1 MATRRKRVINEIPD
15 EKFKEAIQ
23 WLEDGKTKK
32 GACEILG
39 VSSNPTMERM
49 IEEWKDRQIQVAEMK
64 KKKRGTQIE
73 GVELANVIEAYLSG
87 DSFEEI
93 ADRNYRSIQ
102 MIKAVLSKYGALLRV
117 NGEIN
122 PLLPP
127 EIPEEAMKEVFEVGE
142 LVWVPGYQ
150 CVGEVRKAMDNPV
163 GAYRVFLLSEGRQHN
178 VHYMYWDLASVS
190 HLQDLGVDVKAL
202 GFKWSREDTIDLLRK
217 AVAAAL
223 KLEKKTR
230 E

>member
-1 MATRRKRVINEIPD
+1 MVTRRKRVINEIPD

-93 ADRNYRSIQ
+93 ADRKYRSIQ
-102 MIKAVLSKYGALLRV
+102 MIKAVLSKYGALLRI
-117 NGEIN
+117 NGEVN

-150 CVGEVRKAMDNPV
+150 TIGEIRKAMDNPI

-178 VHYMYWDLASVS
+178 VHYMYWDLASVA
-190 HLQDLGVDVKAL
+190 HLADLGVDIKSL
-202 GFKWSREDTIDLLRK
+202 GFKWSREDTIELLRK

-223 KLEKKTR
+223 KLEKKER
-230 E
+230 A

>member
-1 MATRRKRVINEIPD
+1 MVTRRKRVINEIPD

-93 ADRNYRSIQ
+93 AERNYRSIQ
-102 MIKAVLSKYGALLRV
+102 MIKAVLSKYGALLRI

-190 HLQDLGVDVKAL
+190 HLQELGVDVKAL
-202 GFKWSREDTIDLLRK
+202 GFKWSREDTIELLRK

-230 E
+230 D

>member
-1 MATRRKRVINEIPD
+1 MVTRRKRVINEIPD

-102 MIKAVLSKYGALLRV
+102 MIKAVLSKYGALLRI
-117 NGEIN
+117 NGEVN

-202 GFKWSREDTIDLLRK
+202 GFKWSREDTIELLRK

-230 E
+230 D